1 MSQNQLNRYDIEY
14 LGYRFSFDAR
24 RDPTKEEIH
33 KLWVDSVANKLDT
46 NQNLPGLDVGLSET
60 DYDRAERNSN
70 EIGSMEPDRAYRDA
84 TFWQRF
90 WDSAKL
96 SAIPHFGTMESQ
108 YTPAD
113 ESSEL
118 WAEALGGLGG
128 AVAGMLPF
136 SFLTGGVGVAA
147 GGANVVRKYNQF
159 SKLIKLAKAAKKRGR
174 TDLADKI
181 MDRAGHFARKNDEI
195 FASAIRSKQLP
206 QVGGILGKTTPYREG
221 ILKLAEKNPKHARAL
236 NLFAN
241 NVGTFALYGQTKL
254 PYDKLEGRLEQLGMD
269 TAASAVFS
277 VAGLPT
283 MLGYASKG
291 VKYAVEPGALMGAG
305 MYSDLGQTD
314 MSLEERLIH
323 RASLVAFHYA

>member
-1 MSQNQLNRYDIEY
+1 MSQNQLNRYDIDY

-33 KLWVDSVANKLDT
+33 KLWVDAVANKIDT
-46 NQNLPGLDVGLSET
+46 NQSTPGLDIGSVES
-60 DYDRAERNSN
+60 DYDRAKRNSN

-136 SFLTGGVGVAA
+136 S
-147 GGANVVRKYNQF
+147 
-159 SKLIKLAKAAKKRGR
+159 
-174 TDLADKI
+174 
-181 MDRAGHFARKNDEI
+181 
-195 FASAIRSKQLP
+195 
-206 QVGGILGKTTPYREG
+206 
-221 ILKLAEKNPKHARAL
+221 
-236 NLFAN
+236 
-241 NVGTFALYGQTKL
+241 
-254 PYDKLEGRLEQLGMD
+254 
-269 TAASAVFS
+269 
-277 VAGLPT
+277 
-283 MLGYASKG
+283 
-291 VKYAVEPGALMGAG
+291 
-305 MYSDLGQTD
+305 
-314 MSLEERLIH
+314 
-323 RASLVAFHYA
+323 